1 MEKRRRAETDG
12 VGFSRKTTLVERE
25 NTYKSSRFCPYT
37 IFEKKTH
44 FALEHKNFWPIE
56 HDTFPRPHFCLL
68 RIFFDETR
76 DESPRN
82 RWWGLLTRTKCLPH
96 RWSCWVIPSILCPP
110 LIPYFTTLILG
121 VDDALCP
128 RWCAS
133 LIKEDPGFLLFLPRE
148 GSFYASRS
156 KSFFSK
162 KKGKG
167 TQHTALP
174 LPSRCRLRDSCS
186 SLQLVCLAAT
196 RYSEAEKRTLS
207 SVTLDPFLNKYVK
220 TKHSDYTLSH
230 GRGRAFL
237 VQHF

>member
-1 MEKRRRAETDG
+1 MTLFQG
-12 VGFSRKTTLVERE
+12 LIFVYSGFFWWDTRWVSQEPMMRLID
-25 NTYKSSRFCPYT
+25 SSHSSST
-37 IFEKKTH
+37 SMI
-44 FALEHKNFWPIE
+44 
-56 HDTFPRPHFCLL
+56 LL
-68 RIFFDETR
+68 SD
-76 DESPRN
+76 SV
-82 RWWGLLTRTKCLPH
+82 H
-96 RWSCWVIPSILCPP
+96 SVSP